1 MIERGSE
8 PFFLRGSLVCEHH
21 MWQHSWAESEKP
33 QNRGFS
39 TD

>member
-1 MIERGSE
+1 MIERGAE
-8 PFFLRGSLVCEHH
+8 LFFLRGSMVCEHH
-21 MWQHSWAESEKP
+21 MWQHSWAENEKP